1 MSVLDQAGP
10 GAAKRGFG
18 CESVN
23 RLKTTC
29 GRPGNPSWISRK
41 SCPVCIRDMLSE
53 TIHEFECHRAI
64 QGCFWGFSDR
74 NQAQK
79 HALGVCGP
87 SECAGDL
94 QEWFSYKFGKIWF
107 LKIVRPDPV
116 ERFSVRISAE
126 NHVLLVLESHMVHN
140 RSKTTCNLPGTLV
153 GHSKITI
160 SLLNSAWFAR
170 YSGFLRHTD
179 A

>member
-1 MSVLDQAGP
+1 MIQMGCDVIWSYFGGKILDQAGP

-107 LKIVRPDPV
+107 LKIVRD
-116 ERFSVRISAE
+116 S
-126 NHVLLVLESHMVHN
+126 
-140 RSKTTCNLPGTLV
+140 RSGWAIFRKNFCRK
-153 GHSKITI
+153 SC
-160 SLLNSAWFAR
+160 FA
-170 YSGFLRHTD
+170 GFGVSYGPQSI
-179 A
+179 

>member
-1 MSVLDQAGP
+1 MGFFENFGQKPAITSRKCKPTTKRQLNEMRLKARLDQAGP

-74 NQAQK
+74 IQAQK

-107 LKIVRPDPV
+107 LKIVRD
-116 ERFSVRISAE
+116 S
-126 NHVLLVLESHMVHN
+126 
-140 RSKTTCNLPGTLV
+140 RSGWAIFRKNFCRK
-153 GHSKITI
+153 SC
-160 SLLNSAWFAR
+160 FA
-170 YSGFLRHTD
+170 GFGVSYGPQSI
-179 A
+179 